1 MVIHENF
8 PICIGKK
15 IAFAVYRNAELLE
28 RIDRIKKL
36 VDDIEAASKL
46 LAKEIVMKY
55 GDESPT
61 YRTDLTQQFYT
72 KTKKLWLDL
81 ANAYQGLS
89 KQHVNWALL
98 FRPPRSKDLWAFDD
112 EWSLEIEL
120 VYARG
125 EFAAQKEAYWIS
137 AFYSFNDRQG
147 MDLTADIL
155 AQFYRRRDD
164 PEKAILKQ
172 TMKSVFKIAAADS
185 KEQQRVFRKGT
196 ELGRLKAAV
205 AISTWVIYA
214 WSTSWVDQI
223 CSCGLRY
230 AVLADDERVPV
241 FRQVACHED

>member
-61 YRTDLTQQFYT
+61 YRTYLTQQFYT

-89 KQHVNWALL
+89 KQHVNWGHCCSG
-98 FRPPRSKDLWAFDD
+98 R
-112 EWSLEIEL
+112 
-120 VYARG
+120 RG
-125 EFAAQKEAYWIS
+125 
-137 AFYSFNDRQG
+137 
-147 MDLTADIL
+147 
-155 AQFYRRRDD
+155 
-164 PEKAILKQ
+164 
-172 TMKSVFKIAAADS
+172 
-185 KEQQRVFRKGT
+185 QRIC
-196 ELGRLKAAV
+196 GRLTTSGLSRSSSSMQEANLQRKRRLTGSRR
-205 AISTWVIYA
+205 STV
-214 WSTSWVDQI
+214 STIDKEWI
-223 CSCGLRY
+223 
-230 AVLADDERVPV
+230 
-241 FRQVACHED
+241 